1 MVKAIY
7 GDKTDLLQRESMGVI
22 TNDLQSVFKQKYVD
36 QMFEKQPYELKK
48 KPSFIFTCCDPNGGG
63 TSQMALVSIAVELNK
78 VVILAA
84 DSHPVK
90 GHEQIQQLLIGHL
103 EGLRKI
109 PDYCD
114 SWIIFIPEANLG
126 HEADHMEFMIR
137 NYRRVYTVHE
147 KDRIGIMT
155 TNVRKE
161 LYAMETTRYLSQN
174 ALEICNKFIVTNTRG
189 QPTMEKER
197 THILEVSISYGKLV
211 SQSHQKH
218 KFYKLV
224 SIYYIAT
231 S

>member
-1 MVKAIY
+1 
-7 GDKTDLLQRESMGVI
+7 
-22 TNDLQSVFKQKYVD
+22 
-36 QMFEKQPYELKK
+36 
-48 KPSFIFTCCDPNGGG
+48 
-63 TSQMALVSIAVELNK
+63 MALVSIAVELNK

-109 PDYCD
+109 PEYCD

-197 THILEVSISYGKLV
+197 THILEVSSSYSELV

-218 KFYKLV
+218 RFYKLV